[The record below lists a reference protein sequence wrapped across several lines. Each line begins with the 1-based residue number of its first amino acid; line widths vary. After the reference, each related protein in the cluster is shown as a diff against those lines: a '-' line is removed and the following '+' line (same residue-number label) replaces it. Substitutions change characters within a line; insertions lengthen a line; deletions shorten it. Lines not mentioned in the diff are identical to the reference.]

1 MFKKVLA
8 VALAATMAFTVAPV
22 LPANTNVASAAAVA
36 IKTATVGAED
46 KSTAFWKEFSD
57 SWKIEKGKKLT
68 LKFEHHSDYANA
80 YDNFAGIFC
89 NNPEE
94 AKTPDSRS
102 ANYLEYAVV
111 RADLWSWS
119 SSTKTGTNT
128 GAVDGSEAGAQVS
141 LDGKT
146 VTYTNDF
153 SLDWTKFQSVMKD
166 ADVTLVIERVDNVAK
181 MTVDAVSR
189 TDNTQKINYTVT
201 VSLGNVKDG
210 DSTADSDVSFLL
222 TTEKAYL
229 KFASADISD
238 VSGDVKIDQPQVG
251 GEVVAKKTMSFM
263 DASATTK
270 KVTGELTVSGAK
282 VAVKSGKTAAKSVT
296 VKGKTFTA
304 TFAKALKPGAKVTI
318 TATKDGYNTV
328 SKTVTA
334 KGTMKLSKVKA
345 KKGTKKVT
353 GTLSVK
359 KATVKVKVGKKKY
372 KKATVKGKK
381 FTFKTSKLKKGTT
394 VKIKVTLK
402 NYKTVTKTVKVK

>member
-36 IKTATVGAED
+36 IKTDTLDAN
-46 KSTAFWKEFSD
+46 KSAAFWTEFSD

-68 LKFEHHSDYANA
+68 LKFEHHSDYAEA
-80 YDNFAGIFC
+80 YHNFVGIFC
-89 NNPEE
+89 NDPEE
-94 AKTPDSRS
+94 AKKAPEKRS
-102 ANYLEYAVV
+102 ASYLEYAVV